1 MKRDQLKSKY
11 VLIILTASLLGLF
24 IRMLFFNYETPDYS
38 FFLTNWMD
46 VMDKTE
52 GFKRFGL
59 DLGDYTCPYM
69 YILAIITFLPVNRL
83 YAIKSVS
90 CLFDF
95 LLAFFAFDI
104 ILTLTKNRKIS
115 AWTCLAVF
123 LCPTVIINSAIWGQC
138 DVIYSTFVI
147 GALSFILKDKP
158 IKSCIMYGI
167 AFAIKLQSIFFAPIF
182 ICLWLKKKVKIR
194 HLFTIPIIYCLTG
207 VPAIIAGRNLVSLFT
222 VYFRQGS
229 EYSYLSSNAAS
240 FWGFAR
246 DLEIEATPLL
256 TASAVGFTGLF
267 VFFILISVFKT
278 KFSTNN
284 LQWLELACI
293 FVTAIPFF
301 LPKMHERY
309 FYIADILSIVYA
321 FCHKKRW
328 FVPILSISAST
339 YTYLRYIYRGIFRQ
353 CPLWLGSIA
362 MMIVVIIFMLDY
374 YKGFSDKNQ
383 KVTINSRSKFGV
395 DNIE

>member
-1 MKRDQLKSKY
+1 
-11 VLIILTASLLGLF
+11 
-24 IRMLFFNYETPDYS
+24 
-38 FFLTNWMD
+38 
-46 VMDKTE
+46 
-52 GFKRFGL
+52 
-59 DLGDYTCPYM
+59 
-69 YILAIITFLPVNRL
+69 
-83 YAIKSVS
+83 
-90 CLFDF
+90 
-95 LLAFFAFDI
+95 
-104 ILTLTKNRKIS
+104 
-115 AWTCLAVF
+115 
-123 LCPTVIINSAIWGQC
+123 
-138 DVIYSTFVI
+138 
-147 GALSFILKDKP
+147 
-158 IKSCIMYGI
+158 MYGI

-240 FWGFAR
+240 FWGFTR
-246 DLEIEATPLL
+246 GLEIEATPLL

-309 FYIADILSIVYA
+309 FYITDILSIVYA